1 MVGPRAVE
9 MSAPIVVL
17 IPHRLGKAE
26 ASRRLKQGLGA
37 PASVFGNLL
46 SVKST
51 AWVGD
56 RVTFQLRT
64 LGQTA
69 TGSIDVLDHEIRL
82 ELMLPWFLGKLA
94 DRIIPALRQ
103 GTALLLEKK

>member
-1 MVGPRAVE
+1 

-26 ASRRLKQGLGA
+26 ASRRLKEG
-37 PASVFGNLL
+37 FGSTGPDFGSLL
-46 SVKST
+46 SVKSA
-51 AWVGD
+51 AWAGD
-56 RVTFQLRT
+56 RVTFQVRT

-69 TGSIDVLDHEIRL
+69 TASIDVLDHELRL

-94 DRIIPALRQ
+94 DRIIPALRKA
-103 GTALLLEKK
+103 TTLLLEKK